1 MRAGASFCLC
11 KLLLFEAGADR
22 GRGFVMSGG
31 FGIGDDFDDLP
42 FLIND
47 EGGTARDATIFHQY
61 AVGFGRGAIGEIAQ
75 QGERQG

>member
-1 MRAGASFCLC
+1 MG
-11 KLLLFEAGADR
+11 LLLFEAGADSG
-22 GRGFVMSGG
+22 GRFVMSGG

-42 FLIND
+42 LLVDD
-47 EGGTARDATIFHQY
+47 EGGAAGDATIFHQY